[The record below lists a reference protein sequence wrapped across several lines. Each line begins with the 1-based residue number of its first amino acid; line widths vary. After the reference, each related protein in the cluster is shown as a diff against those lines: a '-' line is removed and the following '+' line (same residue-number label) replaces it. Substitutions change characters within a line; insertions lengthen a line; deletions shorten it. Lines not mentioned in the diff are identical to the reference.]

1 MSVIKKFAGQ
11 TAIYGI
17 STVASRVLN
26 FFLTPIYVKVYPAGV
41 YGIFTEMYSFASI
54 INALLSFGME
64 TTFFRYLN
72 NNQYKKEAIYNNTFI
87 VIGFISLLFLML
99 SYTFL
104 NPIAAWLQH
113 GRSTSLADYET
124 FIKLFIFILVTDALS
139 VVPFAKLRADGKPGR
154 YSVLKT
160 INILCFIGLNLIF
173 IFAIPYLI
181 KHDLWFANFLSSWYR
196 PSWIG
201 YVFISNLV
209 ASIITLILLLPELL
223 QLKLRP
229 DKKLIANMFNYSWPV
244 LVANLSFIINENSDK
259 IFLTHLLP
267 KNISHIQVGIYG
279 ACCKLAIFLS
289 IFIQAFRLGA
299 EPFFFNHAKE
309 KNAGTTYALIM
320 DYFIIAISL
329 IFVGLVANIEILKF
343 FIKSQDPVQRELYW
357 SGLKVVPILLFG
369 YVSLGI
375 YMNLSVWY
383 KLSDQTKY
391 GLYISGVGALLTI
404 VLNVIYIP
412 QYGFMASAWISLLA
426 YTSMMV
432 VSYLLGQKN
441 YPIPYHIKKNM
452 AYMGSSVV
460 LVLLSF
466 IVFKR
471 NLIVGNSLFLLF
483 ILFTLYFEKNNLKKI
498 ITI

>member
-1 MSVIKKFAGQ
+1 
-11 TAIYGI
+11 
-17 STVASRVLN
+17 
-26 FFLTPIYVKVYPAGV
+26 
-41 YGIFTEMYSFASI
+41 
-54 INALLSFGME
+54 
-64 TTFFRYLN
+64 
-72 NNQYKKEAIYNNTFI
+72 
-87 VIGFISLLFLML
+87 
-99 SYTFL
+99 
-104 NPIAAWLQH
+104 
-113 GRSTSLADYET
+113 
-124 FIKLFIFILVTDALS
+124 
-139 VVPFAKLRADGKPGR
+139 
-154 YSVLKT
+154 
-160 INILCFIGLNLIF
+160 
-173 IFAIPYLI
+173 
-181 KHDLWFANFLSSWYR
+181 
-196 PSWIG
+196 
-201 YVFISNLV
+201 
-209 ASIITLILLLPELL
+209 
-223 QLKLRP
+223 
-229 DKKLIANMFNYSWPV
+229 MFNYSWPV

-391 GLYISGVGALLTI
+391 GLYISGVGALLTF

-498 ITI
+498 ITT